1 MDTQLR
7 NPYFTHTEKE
17 INMSAVFTH
26 AGVSTLNGVT
36 KARFANDALRVKVLA
51 KNGHRDI
58 DIIELANPMSKEDAV
73 AFLISIDFATQN
85 GVTNAATQAAL
96 EDAIE
101 KRAPKAE
108 KAPKVAKAPKAKA
121 PAKKGPTMDA
131 IKAKVAA
138 AKKAPVATKSKA
150 QITAELADLE
160 DAPY

>member
-1 MDTQLR
+1 
-7 NPYFTHTEKE
+7 
-17 INMSAVFTH
+17 MSAFFTH

-58 DIIELANPMSKEDAV
+58 DIIELTNPMSKEDAI
-73 AFLISIDFATQN
+73 AFLIGIDFATQN

-96 EDAIE
+96 EEAIE

-108 KAPKVAKAPKAKA
+108 KAVKAVKAPKV

-138 AKKAPVATKSKA
+138 SKKAPVATKSKS
-150 QITAELADLE
+150 QIEAELANLE
-160 DAPY
+160 DAPF